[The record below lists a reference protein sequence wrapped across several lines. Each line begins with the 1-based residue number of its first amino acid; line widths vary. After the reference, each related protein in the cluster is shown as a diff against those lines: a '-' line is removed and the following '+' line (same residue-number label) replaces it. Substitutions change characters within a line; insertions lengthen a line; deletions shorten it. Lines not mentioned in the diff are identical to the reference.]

1 MYMDNGPN
9 QFPEKLIPKFILLA
23 MRGKLLPI
31 HGDGSNVRSYLYC
44 EDVAEAFDIV
54 LHKAE
59 VGHVYN
65 IGTQKERRVIDVDK
79 DICTLFSLDAEK
91 VIKFLDDMPL
101 NDQRYYLNDKKL
113 KDLGWSE
120 RTKWEEGLK
129 KTMDWYI
136 SHPELRGIQKPMMLK
151 MTGVERY
158 TEAHDVVDTKSP
170 LGSVQGFKLAFHQF
184 SLLEDFYHVLVH
196 TIPQSFHRLCFMN
209 CFTLFIC
216 TLQFPKQLLHCFHIL
231 FDATNLFKE
240 LT

>member
-9 QFPEKLIPKFILLA
+9 QFPEKLIPTFILLA

-44 EDVAEAFDIV
+44 EDVAEDFDIV

-79 DICTLFSLDAEK
+79 DICRLFSLDAEK
-91 VIKFLDDMPL
+91 VIKFLDDIPL

-113 KDLGWSE
+113 KDLGWSK

-151 MTGVERY
+151 TTGVERY
-158 TEAHDVVDTKSP
+158 TEAHDVVDIKSP
-170 LGSVQGFKLAFHQF
+170 V
-184 SLLEDFYHVLVH
+184 LENDIH
-196 TIPQSFHRLCFMN
+196 
-209 CFTLFIC
+209 
-216 TLQFPKQLLHCFHIL
+216 
-231 FDATNLFKE
+231 
-240 LT
+240 